1 MKKDIKNVIATS
13 LQVKITE
20 LEDEKELNNL
30 VQDSFMLVE
39 LIMTMQED
47 LDVMVV
53 QEELKDVKTV
63 GQLVSVFEA
72 KVK

>member
-1 MKKDIKNVIATS
+1 MKKDIKNVIAAS
-13 LQVKITE
+13 LQVKVTD
-20 LEDEKELNNL
+20 LQDEKELNNL

-63 GQLVSVFEA
+63 GQLVSVFES